1 MAAEEVVVDATGH
14 ILGRLASRVAKML
27 LEGKKVHV
35 VNVENCYISGSRRSI
50 VEEWKAY
57 YEVKSRIHPRHTPK
71 HYKRPDRIFR
81 RVVWDMLPRDK
92 PRGREALKRLRTYHG
107 VPAMLKGRE
116 MIKVEDALAKK
127 PRPFYMTL
135 GEVAKELGWKG

>member
-1 MAAEEVVVDATGH
+1 MAVEEVIVDATGH

-27 LEGKKVHV
+27 LMGKKVYV
-35 VNVENCYISGSRRSI
+35 VNVENCYISGSRKSTI
-50 VEEWKAY
+50 EEWKAY
-57 YEVKSRIHPRHTPK
+57 YEVKSRVHPRHTPK

-92 PRGREALKRLRTYHG
+92 PKGREALKRLRAYHG
-107 VPAMLKGRE
+107 VPSTLKDKE
-116 MIKVEDALAKK
+116 MVKVEDALAKK

-135 GEVAKELGWKG
+135 GEIAQELGWRA